1 MSRRTSRNRRASSRG
16 EPSAGSSANEQ
27 DEEEEDDNSGAEA
40 NAESTSEKETAAP
53 STRRS
58 KRTRK
63 PTAKSVIAAASTHVR
78 KRKPPGEAK
87 SKEEQNSISGDD
99 RDSEEDP
106 SKEPQNSKSSKQSES
121 GDSSD
126 ESEKE
131 VQENLTKNRTRP
143 SQGSL
148 RRKASSKREK
158 DSKDGDS
165 SDDESDDEPLTK
177 LRASKR
183 SAPKKQTRKG
193 GSKSGDALE
202 GSEEESKT
210 ADASEE
216 GDGSDDEPLTNLKS
230 AKRTTRKTPTKKSAS
245 NGGAANSDADEKDSN
260 TVDDSDEDN
269 SDDEPLTKLRA
280 ALESKRKGRSMPSEP
295 GTDES
300 EKVGSSDEDEADNK
314 EPFTMSKSGGSSD
327 ESGESD
333 KSSPIKPRVSKR
345 SPQKRRTTKERDE
358 SLEKDDDDQERAN
371 EPDGKE
377 PLTKSKSGGSSD
389 QGDKSDENPPK
400 KSRAS
405 KLPARTRQTKKGRQE
420 SIEGDDGNNDA
431 PPKKAWDSRRTAVN
445 RSKGSETAGGDSSDE
460 GKESADEHE
469 REEDAAE
476 KPKESEEGKSAQLV
490 SDVKKGKVDSS
501 KEQESSGEENGIEE
515 DEEDP
520 PRDQRKSRRIS
531 GRRPRNKDNNS
542 GNEPDSDDAYSKG
555 KHAKGSETAG
565 GDGADKGKESADAH
579 EREED
584 AAEKPKESEE
594 GKSAQLVSDVKKG
607 KVDSSKEQESSG
619 EENGIEEDEEDPP
632 RDQRKSRRIS
642 GRRPRNK
649 DNNSGNEPD
658 SDDASSK
665 GKHATSRSSR
675 SQKKVEPTGGESS
688 EGDDKSADDGR
699 GSPRLTRR
707 SKRRRLDQE
716 KSSRDEATS
725 GDNDSL
731 PSNRAGEESEDLDTM
746 ESSVRGGGIEEAE
759 KRISGT
765 SPPHQE
771 VPEKDEISPPPTDAP
786 EENEE
791 VTDEKITLAIVE
803 GPQKSMQEEDSDEE
817 KSKSGVASESRA
829 GNNLTLT
836 MEIDDAVTDGGNPP
850 EKIDTAEEETDPAN
864 SKIGKDETE
873 DATPRSREQFSDS
886 HDRDSKAVLP
896 SKPPVVIAD
905 TKHASEGL
913 HEVTS
918 IDAERPA
925 DETGVDVEFWNS
937 SDADEVAV
945 SEKDERPEDS
955 STKEDK
961 NDLTDLKSEV
971 QSSSNMNHDEPA
983 SRDQKVD
990 DASEPVP
997 ENKDSETAASE
1008 VAPAVD
1014 VDSFKTR
1021 VGDSGRQA
1029 IKASIEDDPIPSRAS
1044 QVPTEMNATKE
1055 PIETGREGSESEDNV
1070 VVPVD
1075 SEATGGASHSDS
1087 IVDGPGTN
1095 PLEVSQAV
1103 ENQAE
1108 AKVETLSTEVEVPR
1122 DEESGPRSPD
1132 DIVDEERHADMKP
1145 KGDALKA
1152 DPCKDTL
1159 HFPPKADTEERED
1172 KAGDLANTT
1181 LTRDGSVAHGLKNL
1195 TVSSAEDVRDELTL
1209 PTPVETKEEDK
1220 GEEGGREHIAEEEK
1234 KERNLQE
1241 NGTSNTVV
1249 EEHEGEKEKAPN
1261 STYEK
1266 EALEAIDSGNKEQM
1280 DATTC
1285 YESESAAI
1293 ELEKSK
1299 EQNKDISPETKEGS
1313 QAGEDVVKISDD
1325 HASNAEGFSPLFM
1338 QHDVKNIA
1346 DDSKVILETSHNGD
1360 RAQREAA
1367 EKLGK
1372 RSGDTDNAVASPPSP
1387 ENAALIS
1394 SNVDSPKNLIERN
1407 SQGEIENE
1415 QSNIQDQEGTVMEIA
1430 KRPISQHFLS
1440 VQREAS
1446 TDNDGDITPATPV
1459 REIHEEIGNHCMEV
1473 FSSPIRQEDIERSQV
1488 TSEGK
1493 RTDPKPTAPEVS
1505 VHNSTLVE
1513 DSDGDNEQFHDAQME
1528 LSSEP
1533 PSPQVP
1539 VDATKG
1545 GQSTQDFSPTALAIS
1560 TLPLSVIH
1568 EESHQSDKARFL
1580 GLHQRTIAG
1589 DVMDKLSPEDPKAEK
1604 EKFLSVALR
1613 LNIGGAQD
1621 LERGTNAEIL
1631 QTKIESVTEAAAVS
1645 SKDQEEEPNRKR
1657 SREEGESTA
1666 PQGHESPGLGQDAHQ
1681 GPDLQWALAREEEK
1695 NVILPGLGSRAE
1707 AKELEGIV
1715 QEAEENEDAEIPL
1728 YTGEEDESTIGQ
1740 APYEGLDREK
1750 LDRIKAVLYSEGNR
1764 VHRGHGFERIFAD
1777 YWDALSLRL
1786 SDRLSSHA
1794 SERCRVAVKT
1804 FLKTRKLRRLHN
1816 KFLIGK
1822 YFQLT

>member
-131 VQENLTKNRTRP
+131 GQENLTKNRTRP

-460 GKESADEHE
+460 GKESADE
-469 REEDAAE
+469 
-476 KPKESEEGKSAQLV
+476 
-490 SDVKKGKVDSS
+490 
-501 KEQESSGEENGIEE
+501 
-515 DEEDP
+515 
-520 PRDQRKSRRIS
+520 
-531 GRRPRNKDNNS
+531 
-542 GNEPDSDDAYSKG
+542 
-555 KHAKGSETAG
+555 
-565 GDGADKGKESADAH
+565 H

-1299 EQNKDISPETKEGS
+1299 EQNKDISLETKEGS